1 MVALAGVTVAVV
13 RTMRCTTRMT
23 ARAHLLARLALE
35 FVHRIHGD
43 LVLAAHA
50 TGVAMTSCTT
60 AATATGAAVGMPVST
75 PMTGA
80 ATGAAT
86 RATAG
91 VTGVTGSTV
100 VVDDLT

>member
-43 LVLAAHA
+43 LVLAVPA
-50 TGVAMTSCTT
+50 TGVAMT
-60 AATATGAAVGMPVST
+60 VGMPVST

-80 ATGAAT
+80 GAS
-86 RATAG
+86 
-91 VTGVTGSTV
+91 GVTGSTV
-100 VVDDLT
+100 VVDDLM

>member
-1 MVALAGVTVAVV
+1 M

-35 FVHRIHGD
+35 FVHGIHGD

-50 TGVAMTSCTT
+50 TGVAMT
-60 AATATGAAVGMPVST
+60 VGMPVST

-80 ATGAAT
+80 
-86 RATAG
+86 G
-91 VTGVTGSTV
+91 VSGVTGSTV
-100 VVDDLT
+100 VVDDLM